1 VPVGLYRT
9 YAYIPPDQEWSYA
22 AWTEAVRRGRTFLSG
37 GPMIDL
43 KVDGAAIGDTVAL
56 PRGGGT
62 VEIEATAESIFPIH
76 TLQIV
81 QQGRVIA
88 ATEERAGARSLRLRA
103 TVALDGHTW
112 LAARCGGPDYTTV
125 AHHDCWSRGI
135 FAHTSPI
142 YVAVGDGWSLFDHAA
157 AKYMLTLV
165 DGGLAHIRHQARYYP
180 KGSVTHHHG
189 EEDHQAYLERPFHE
203 AISALHARM
212 HQLGIA
218 H

>member
-1 VPVGLYRT
+1 MTGLFRYFTRSE
-9 YAYIPPDQEWSYA
+9 DF
-22 AWTEAVRRGRTFLSG
+22 RR
-37 GPMIDL
+37 
-43 KVDGAAIGDTVAL
+43 L
-56 PRGGGT
+56 PKR
-62 VEIEATAESIFPIH
+62 F
-76 TLQIV
+76 
-81 QQGRVIA
+81 
-88 ATEERAGARSLRLRA
+88 
-103 TVALDGHTW
+103 
-112 LAARCGGPDYTTV
+112 TTN
-125 AHHDCWSRGI
+125 

-142 YVAVGDGWSLFDHAA
+142 YVAVGDDWSLFDHAA